1 MAPSLNTQTDR
12 EVRYEKRQ
20 HKKLIEQQNLARI
33 ARLEKRNVPTSRQIT
48 KDVSD
53 EVRTEISIV
62 AQKRRDAPVRSSTR
76 STSSSFFL

>member
-20 HKKLIEQQNLARI
+20 HKKLINQQNVDRI
-33 ARLEKRNVPTSRQIT
+33 ARLEKRNESTSRQINM
-48 KDVSD
+48 DISD
-53 EVRTEISIV
+53 EVRKEISIV
-62 AQKRRDAPVRSSTR
+62 AQKKRDAPVRSSTR